1 MTYKIKNSE
10 FIIRAQNT
18 GSGNG
23 GGSTSNS
30 SSKPE
35 DILNKQN
42 EISGQKKEVNVE
54 DYGEASSIGQ
64 ILKDL
69 EFPANKNKI
78 IEFAKSKNCDENTIK
93 KLEQIEDKEYKNT
106 AEVTTATGI
115 VSS

>member
-18 GSGNG
+18 GGGNG

-35 DILNKQN
+35 DVLNKQN
-42 EISGQKKEVNVE
+42 EISGQRKEVKVE
-54 DYGEASSIGQ
+54 DYGEASSIDQ

-78 IEFAKSKNCDENTIK
+78 IEFERSKN
-93 KLEQIEDKEYKNT
+93 
-106 AEVTTATGI
+106 
-115 VSS
+115 